1 VRHASIATL
10 LLLAAVLV
18 LGLPA
23 LAKPPG
29 GVPPGQ
35 AKKGNG
41 GGVTLGVTIG
51 GGSAGSVT
59 KHKGGP
65 PPWAPAHG
73 RRAKYKYRYW
83 PDRQVYFD
91 AGRGLYFWIDAG
103 YWKVGVHLPADLN
116 LAGASLSLE
125 MDVAKPYKWQREVAK
140 RYPPGWKKP

>member
-1 VRHASIATL
+1 MRHTSIATL
-10 LLLAAVLV
+10 LLLAAVLA

-23 LAKPPG
+23 QAKPPG

-41 GGVTLGVTIG
+41 GGVSLGVAI

-59 KHKGGP
+59 NYKGGP

-83 PDRQVYFD
+83 PDRQVYLD

-116 LAGASLSLE
+116 LAGASLRLE
-125 MDVAKPYKWQREVAK
+125 MDVAKPYEWQREVAK

>member
-1 VRHASIATL
+1 MRQASILTL
-10 LLLAAVLV
+10 LLLAAVIA

-23 LAKPPG
+23 QAKPPG
-29 GVPPGQ
+29 GVPPGH
-35 AKKGNG
+35 AKKGSG
-41 GGVTLGVTIG
+41 PGVSVGITIG
-51 GGSAGSVT
+51 GGPPGSVA
-59 KHKGGP
+59 KPRGGP

-103 YWKVGVHLPADLN
+103 YWKAGVRLPADFKLS
-116 LAGASLSLE
+116 GASLRLE
-125 MDVAKPYKWQREVAK
+125 MDVAKPYKWQRDVAK